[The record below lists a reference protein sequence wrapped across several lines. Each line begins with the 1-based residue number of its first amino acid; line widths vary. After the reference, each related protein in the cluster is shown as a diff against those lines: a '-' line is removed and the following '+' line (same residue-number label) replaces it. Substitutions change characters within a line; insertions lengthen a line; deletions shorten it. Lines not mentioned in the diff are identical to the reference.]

1 MCGIAG
7 IAGVPGSAIDRQRLA
22 AMTDTLAHRGPDGR
36 GVWIS
41 PDGATGFGHRRL
53 SILDL
58 SESGAQPMLS
68 PSGRFAIAFNGE
80 IYNFAALRKDLEAQ
94 GAKFRGHSDTEVIL
108 AGFERW
114 GVRATLERAAGM
126 FAIGLWDR
134 QDQTVYLARD
144 RIGIKPLYYG
154 VFGGQLVF
162 ASELRPIVKW
172 LGTLPPVSGNAL
184 ASYLRLGYVP
194 APDSILQGIE
204 KLTPGAFVAF
214 RDGRL
219 GQPQRFWSLSGAV
232 DNGDANRLAD
242 ASLALA
248 GLEREMQT
256 CVQEHMVSDVPLGA
270 FLSGGVDSSSV
281 VAMMQSLSTRP
292 IRTFSIG
299 FHEAAYNEAGH
310 AASVA
315 RHLGTDHTEL
325 YVTEQD
331 ARETIPALPLVYDE
345 PFADVSQIPT
355 LLVSQLARRSVTVA
369 LSGDGGD
376 ELFAGYN
383 RYVFVSRFWH
393 KLSRLPRPLRHA
405 VAQAL
410 GSVSPKAWDRGF
422 AAIGRA
428 LPRSWRISLPGQKIQ
443 KIASILDANSLEQ
456 LHGRLVSQWAVP
468 ESAMSREA
476 RASVERSFPRLEYQG
491 PDSMDDVLRQMVWD
505 MQTYLVDDI
514 LVKVDR
520 ASMYHGLEARVPLL
534 DHRLVEF
541 ALRVP
546 LSLKVRNGEGKWLL
560 RQFLYRHVPAALVDR
575 PKMGFG
581 VPIGEW
587 LRGPLQAW
595 ASDLLSGRHLSKHG
609 LLDPEVID
617 TTWKSHLAGGIDRGG
632 PLWAVLMFQLWWED
646 AQSWV

>member
-7 IAGVPGSAIDRQRLA
+7 VAGSPGNSIDRQRLA

-41 PDGATGFGHRRL
+41 PDGATGLGHRRL

-68 PSGRFAIAFNGE
+68 ASGRFAIAFNGE
-80 IYNFAALRKDLEAQ
+80 IYNFASLRKDLDAQ
-94 GAKFRGHSDTEVIL
+94 GETFRGHSDTEVLL

-114 GVRATLERAAGM
+114 GLQATLERAAGM
-126 FAIGLWDR
+126 FAIALWDR
-134 QDQTVYLARD
+134 QDQAVYLARD
-144 RIGIKPLYYG
+144 RIGIKPLYFG

-172 LGTLPPVSGNAL
+172 LGKLPPVSGDAL

-194 APDSILQGIE
+194 APDSILQGVE
-204 KLTPGAFVAF
+204 KLAPGTFVAF
-214 RDGRL
+214 RAGCLGR
-219 GQPQRFWSLSGAV
+219 PQRFWSLARAV
-232 DNGDANRLAD
+232 DAGNQSPLAD
-242 ASLALA
+242 ADLALA
-248 GLEREMQT
+248 GLEQVMQT
-256 CVQEHMVSDVPLGA
+256 CVQQHMVSDVPLGA
-270 FLSGGVDSSSV
+270 FLSGGIDSSSV
-281 VAMMQSLSTRP
+281 VATMQSLSARP

-310 AASVA
+310 AAQVA

-331 ARETIPALPLVYDE
+331 AREVIPVLPLVYDE

-355 LLVSQLARRSVTVA
+355 LLVSRLARQAVTVA

-383 RYVFVSRFWH
+383 RYLFVSRFWQ
-393 KLSRLPRPLRHA
+393 KLSRLPRSARHA
-405 VAQAL
+405 AARAL
-410 GSVSPKAWDRGF
+410 GSIPPQAWDRGF
-422 AAIGRA
+422 ATIGRA
-428 LPRSWRISLPGQKIQ
+428 LPRSLRMSLPGQKIQ

-456 LHGRLVSQWAVP
+456 LHARLVSQWAVP
-468 ESAMSREA
+468 EIALSREA
-476 RASVERSFPRLEYQG
+476 RAEVQRSFPRLEYLG
-491 PDSMDDVLRQMVWD
+491 SDSMDDVLRQMIWD

-520 ASMYHGLEARVPLL
+520 ASMHYGLEARVPLL

-546 LSLKVRNGEGKWLL
+546 LSLKVRDGEGKWLL
-560 RQFLYRHVPAALVDR
+560 RKFLYRHVPAALVDR

-581 VPIGEW
+581 VPIGDW
-587 LRGPLQAW
+587 LRGPLRDW
-595 ASDLLSGRHLSKHG
+595 AGDLLSDRHLAEHG
-609 LLDPEVID
+609 LLDSKMIAA
-617 TTWKSHLAGGIDRGG
+617 TWESHLAGSVDRGG
-632 PLWAVLMFQLWWED
+632 PMWAVLMFQLWWED